1 MADQTESSIVVAAST
16 GDVMGVITDFESYPE
31 WNDEVKLVE
40 VLSIFEDTDLPAEVR
55 FILDAGAI
63 KDDYVLEYDW
73 VSDTELRWSLVRG
86 EILKT
91 MDGVYLLGAV
101 DGGTEVSYR
110 LSVDVKIPMI
120 GMIKRKAEK
129 VIIDRA
135 LKGLKQRVEG

>member
-1 MADQTESSIVVAAST
+1 MADQTESSIVIAAST

>member
-1 MADQTESSIVVAAST
+1 MADQTESTISIAAPAA
-16 GDVMGVITDFESYPE
+16 DVMAVIVDFEAYTE

-40 VLSIFEDTDLPAEVR
+40 VLSVYEDSELPAEVR

-73 VSDTELRWSLVRG
+73 VSDVELRWHLVRG
-86 EILKT
+86 DILKA
-91 MDGVYLLGAV
+91 MDGVYLLSESDGTTQVLYRLAV
-101 DGGTEVSYR
+101 DVR
-110 LSVDVKIPMI
+110 IPMI

-135 LKGLKQRVEG
+135 LKGLKARVEG